1 MEQRI
6 VKLQIANEYIVG
18 GGVSIGAVGSHD
30 DVLLEM
36 DFRSSALWAGT
47 TRRAIFSNA
56 LGENRTP
63 IILTTNLLAEG
74 HSEVYLVPVPVEAKD
89 VAGECFL
96 TVEGY
101 IGEGATEI
109 LRVVTEETTFRV
121 LPSKLYY
128 NENPSVTPTEAEQLQ
143 AEIDEIKETIVE
155 ATNAR
160 DEAASNAELT
170 GEYAQEA
177 EAWAVGTRDGTA
189 VAEGDAAYQNNSK
202 WWSGLAEAAKIAAQ
216 TAAQTAQNILTS
228 LIETANAKIAAAAAE
243 VVNARSWAVGGTGTR
258 PDEDTNN
265 AQYWSEQ
272 AKAIAGG
279 DYATKQNAQ
288 MYVSNHNASL
298 EAHTDIRAQIL
309 SSASESAMLISG
321 TVSAHNSNSDA
332 HPATQAAMYDLD
344 GRITYLELKYGTHI
358 IGNSFEVAFTNLS
371 GLAVTGVWNEP
382 YARIEF

>member
-18 GGVSIGAVGSHD
+18 GGVSVGAVGSHD

-36 DFRSSALWAGT
+36 DFRSSAPWAGT

-63 IILTTNLLAEG
+63 ITLTTNLLAEG
-74 HSEVYLVPVPVEAKD
+74 HSEVYLVPVPAEAKD

-101 IGEGATEI
+101 IGEGESEI

-121 LPSKLYY
+121 LPSKLYT
-128 NENPSVTPTEAEQLQ
+128 NNNASLTPSETEQLQ

-155 ATNAR
+155 AANAR

-170 GEYAQEA
+170 GEHAQEA

-189 VAEGDAAYQNNSK
+189 VSEGDAAYQNNSK

-216 TAAQTAQNILTS
+216 TAAQSAQNALAS
-228 LIETANAKIAAAAAE
+228 LVETANAKIAAAAAE

-258 PDEDTNN
+258 QGEDTNN
-265 AQYWSEQ
+265 AKYWSEQ
-272 AKAIAGG
+272 AEAAAGG
-279 DYATKQNAQ
+279 DYATNPEVLQHVSDPRIKQI
-288 MYVSNHNASL
+288 L
-298 EAHTDIRAQIL
+298 EAMNVPVLEVPGYEADDVI
-309 SSASESAMLISG
+309 G
-321 TVSAHNSNSDA
+321 TLAHKAEKEGFD
-332 HPATQAAMYDLD
+332 PL
-344 GRITYLELKYGTHI
+344 
-358 IGNSFEVAFTNLS
+358 
-371 GLAVTGVWNEP
+371 
-382 YARIEF
+382 